1 MGKTSMAG
9 RLFTLAAVATIA
21 LVCVASARAQE
32 KLTVLTWNLPVY
44 GEKIAGWTKEFNEK
58 YPNIKIEW
66 IDKKGTEWA
75 TFYQAQ
81 LAAGTAPDLIDVQ
94 GSLWAEYADSG
105 RLLDLTPF
113 LAADAGFKNR
123 FSPGALDLWSSNG
136 KNWLVPWYFAKTLLI
151 GNRKLM
157 KEAGITAMPKTF
169 DELMTAAAK
178 VKGPGKSGFLTT
190 NFDWLYWPLFKANG
204 VDILSDDY
212 AKAAFNTDAALKTLT
227 TLADATKAGTIN
239 NIAWTG
245 RWVEPNT
252 AFGSGNVALYMAPTS
267 ALFWIAS
274 KADWIDEEGVEVA
287 EVPGGYSV
295 PNNHGWGVS
304 KSTKHADAAVH
315 LLKIATSDKWQK
327 VMAETFTLATLNSA
341 VDAKLRES
349 IKDESPLKARALE
362 LTTQN
367 VDRFTGYLRTAK
379 DARVKDIFWTEVQ
392 PVLLGQGDPKAALA
406 KAQERID
413 RELGRK

>member
-1 MGKTSMAG
+1 MLA
-9 RLFTLAAVATIA
+9 RLKFLASIAALAIATA
-21 LVCVASARAQE
+21 LLPLTQARAQDT
-32 KLTVLTWNLPVY
+32 LTILTWNLPVY
-44 GEKIAGWTKEFNEK
+44 GEKIAGWTKEFNQK
-58 YPNIKIEW
+58 YPDIKVEW

-94 GSLWAEYADSG
+94 GSLWAEYADAG
-105 RLLDLTPF
+105 RLLDLTPY
-113 LAADAGFKNR
+113 LAADADFRNR

-136 KNWLVPWYFAKTLLI
+136 RNWLVPWYFAKTLLI

-157 KEAGITAMPKTF
+157 KESGITAMPKTF
-169 DELMTAAAK
+169 DELMGAAAK

-190 NFDWLYWPLFKANG
+190 NFDWLYWPLFRSNG
-204 VDILSDDY
+204 VEILNADY
-212 AKAAFNTDAALKTLT
+212 TKAAFDTDAAAKTLK

-239 NIAWTG
+239 NISWTG

-252 AFGSGNVALYMAPTS
+252 AFGAGNVALYMAPTT

-287 EVPGGYSV
+287 EVPGVHAV
-295 PNNHGWGVS
+295 PNNHGWGIS
-304 KSTKHADAAVH
+304 KGTKHADAAVH
-315 LLKIATSDKWQK
+315 LLKIATSDKWQQ
-327 VMAETFTLATLNSA
+327 VMADTFTLATLNDA
-341 VDAKLRES
+341 VDRKLRDR
-349 IKDESPLKARALE
+349 IRDESPLKARALE

-367 VDRFTGYLRTAK
+367 LDKFTGYLRTGK

-392 PVLLGQGDPKAALA
+392 PVLLGQGDAKAALS
-406 KAQERID
+406 KAAARID
-413 RELGRK
+413 RELERK

>member
-1 MGKTSMAG
+1 MLA
-9 RLFTLAAVATIA
+9 RLKYLASIAAVALAAA
-21 LVCVASARAQE
+21 LLPAAPALAQD

-44 GEKIAGWTKEFNEK
+44 GEKIAGWTKEFNQK
-58 YPNIKIEW
+58 YPNIQVEW

-94 GSLWAEYADSG
+94 GSLWAEYADAG

-113 LAADAGFKNR
+113 LAADADFRNR
-123 FSPGALDLWSSNG
+123 FSPGSLDLWSSKG
-136 KNWLVPWYFAKTLLI
+136 SNWLVPWYFAKTLLI

-157 KEAGITAMPKTF
+157 KEAGIAAMPKTF
-169 DELMTAAAK
+169 DELMGAAAK

-204 VDILSDDY
+204 VDILNDDY
-212 AKAAFNTDAALKTLT
+212 TKSAFNTDAAVKTLT
-227 TLADATKAGTIN
+227 TLATATKAGTIN
-239 NIAWTG
+239 NISWTG

-252 AFGSGNVALYMAPTS
+252 AFGAGNVALYMAPTT

-274 KADWIDEEGVEVA
+274 KADWIDEDGVEVA
-287 EVPGGYSV
+287 EVPGIHAV
-295 PNNHGWGVS
+295 PNNHGWGIS
-304 KSTKHADAAVH
+304 KGTKHAEAAVH
-315 LLKIATSDKWQK
+315 LLKIATSEKWQQ
-327 VMAETFTLATLNSA
+327 VMADTFTLATLNTA
-341 VDAKLRES
+341 VDAKLRER

-367 VDRFTGYLRTAK
+367 LDKFTGYLRSGK

-406 KAQERID
+406 KAAERID
-413 RELGRK
+413 KELERK